1 MLPAFMLAF
10 MPEQTSQTQTGVQAF
25 FAAEWKDAARRV
37 MLARENADGRALERF
52 LLAAWQVRSDQRL
65 RTISRPQDCI
75 GQPRPAMTDT
85 TQEQMEP
92 DSTVYKTLLESTKA
106 IPWKI
111 DWSSMQF
118 AYIGPQ
124 IEQLLGWSPES
135 WKTADDWAMRIHAE
149 DREAVVNF
157 CISQSKAGAD
167 HEADYRALTRDGE
180 HVWIRDVVH
189 VVRNDDG
196 SPNALIG
203 FMFDITERK
212 KTEARLIELQK
223 ELEALSY
230 RDGLTDVANRRMFDS
245 ALEVEWANAVSTR
258 APLSLIMLD
267 IDYFKQYNDQ
277 YGHIRGDECLKQVAR
292 ILSQTA
298 TRSRDFFARYGGE
311 EFVLILPECDEK
323 AALQVAQRCRN
334 LILDAAIPHASSQVA
349 EMVTI
354 SQGVATIVPSPMDQ
368 RIEFLEL
375 ADRRLYRAKQL
386 GRNCIAV
393 DE

>member
-1 MLPAFMLAF
+1 
-10 MPEQTSQTQTGVQAF
+10 
-25 FAAEWKDAARRV
+25 
-37 MLARENADGRALERF
+37 
-52 LLAAWQVRSDQRL
+52 
-65 RTISRPQDCI
+65 
-75 GQPRPAMTDT
+75 MTDT

-118 AYIGPQ
+118 TYIGPQ

-334 LILDAAIPHASSQVA
+334 LIIDAAIPHASSQVA

>member
-1 MLPAFMLAF
+1 MAIFGAREAGF
-10 MPEQTSQTQTGVQAF
+10 DRF
-25 FAAEWKDAARRV
+25 FIFLTASRV
-37 MLARENADGRALERF
+37 MLAGKF
-52 LLAAWQVRSDQRL
+52 LYCIAAAFPLNNNSTTKPPQR
-65 RTISRPQDCI
+65 TMSNP
-75 GQPRPAMTDT
+75 

-92 DSTVYKTLLESTKA
+92 DSAVYKTLLESTKA

-111 DWSSMQF
+111 DWSTMQF

-124 IEQLLGWSPES
+124 IEQLLGWTPES

-189 VVRNDDG
+189 VVRNPDG
-196 SPNALIG
+196 SPNSLIG

-230 RDGLTDVANRRMFDS
+230 RDGLTNVANRRMFDS

-267 IDYFKQYNDQ
+267 IDYFKQYNDH
-277 YGHIRGDECLKQVAR
+277 YGHIRGDDCLKQVAQL
-292 ILSQTA
+292 LSQSA

-323 AALQVAQRCRN
+323 AALQVAQRCRT
-334 LILDAAIPHASSQVA
+334 LINEAALPHAKSQVSPHI
-349 EMVTI
+349 TI
-354 SQGVATIVPSPMDQ
+354 SLGVTTIVPSPMDQ
-368 RIEFLEL
+368 RIAFLEQ

-386 GRNCIAV
+386 GRDCIAV